1 VRAAALF
8 LVAPAMVAQAP
19 SLSFPQFQ
27 AWMKAT
33 GVPGYR
39 LMDCQKDGAE
49 YTAAFMGATPER
61 VLMVRCGSLKS
72 FDDVKRMAGAVQGLQ
87 DGAHNGLRT
96 RRWSMAG
103 MPMLQIELKK
113 QNCTL
118 GLAGSE
124 GMPMGE
130 LDKLAA
136 ALKLRD

>member
-1 VRAAALF
+1 
-8 LVAPAMVAQAP
+8 
-19 SLSFPQFQ
+19 
-27 AWMKAT
+27 
-33 GVPGYR
+33 
-39 LMDCQKDGAE
+39 
-49 YTAAFMGATPER
+49 
-61 VLMVRCGSLKS
+61 
-72 FDDVKRMAGAVQGLQ
+72 
-87 DGAHNGLRT
+87 
-96 RRWSMAG
+96 MAG